1 MADSIISRLLLGLD
15 TREFRN
21 GIRQADRELKSW
33 SKGIDKIG
41 EMLGAAF
48 AVGVIADFTM
58 EAVKLGDELNA
69 AAAGFERFGNA
80 ADMQALRDATGGMVS
95 DVKLMQQAIQAGNF
109 GIPIEELG
117 NLFAFAQQRAKETGQ
132 EVDYLTQSIV
142 TGIGRK
148 SPLILDNLGISAVQ
162 LREKLGGVSAEAAN
176 IADVTRA
183 VGQIATEELSKMAPP
198 IDDATTK
205 TKQLAANWENFK
217 ANIGKALSPLAN
229 GFLTL
234 SNAIMQGGAAMN
246 YTAKAAAL
254 ANGQYGMY
262 GQVLGKVKQDTVDAT
277 REILNMGTTMRGVW
291 ETFNVGGPVQKSVT
305 TLGGLKEKLA
315 ELQKEF
321 EETDVATARFRELNT
336 EIAKLQE
343 RINKLT
349 GSKTKSVPKGE
360 VVDPSITSGILDDIT
375 ADLFKG
381 SMSWLQYEEAMID
394 ALDPSPLE
402 NFMVYHQDM
411 TDEIIPGIQ
420 DIVTNYD
427 RLNKTIST
435 TASVLGNVLQESFEA
450 ALVNGEDFFKV
461 LLDGLKKMAMR
472 LAATAAAA
480 FALSIALKSM
490 GIGSGVSIG
499 NMFKVVG
506 GQMGIPGLGGSSFNP
521 TTGAVEGG
529 LFGGRTTLRGN
540 DIYLAN
546 SRSGYDLGRI
556 G

>member
-1 MADSIISRLLLGLD
+1 MADTIISRLLLGLD

-21 GIRQADRELKSW
+21 GIRNADRGLQEF
-33 SKGIDKIG
+33 SKNIQNIG
-41 EMLGAAF
+41 NLIGASF
-48 AVGVIADFTM
+48 AVGIIQDFTI
-58 EAVKLGDELNA
+58 EAVKLGDQLSA
-69 AAAGFERFGNA
+69 AGKGFERFGDA
-80 ADMQALRDATGGMVS
+80 ADLNELRKSTRGMVT
-95 DVKLMQQAIQAGNF
+95 DVQLLQQAVQAGNF

-132 EVDYLTQSIV
+132 EVDYLTDSIV
-142 TGIGRK
+142 KGIGRK
-148 SPLILDNLGISAVQ
+148 SPLILDNLGISAVA
-162 LREKLGGVSAEAAN
+162 LKEKLGGVAAETAS
-176 IADVTRA
+176 IAEVTKA
-183 VGQIATEELSKMAPP
+183 VSEIATEELAKMGGSA
-198 IDDATTK
+198 DDTTTK
-205 TKQLAANWENFK
+205 TKQLATAWENWK
-217 ANIGKALSPLAN
+217 ARS
-229 GFLTL
+229 
-234 SNAIMQGGAAMN
+234 
-246 YTAKAAAL
+246 
-254 ANGQYGMY
+254 
-262 GQVLGKVKQDTVDAT
+262 GQVISEQTGQISNFLLQIEFAKQILTTLVPGALGRFFFGSNDEGGSNFARAMETVTQTIEEQQRAIDGVKRAYNVFNPEAVKV
-277 REILNMGTTMRGVW
+277 
-291 ETFNVGGPVQKSVT
+291 VT
-305 TLGGLKEKLA
+305 TLSSLKDDLKT
-315 ELQKEF
+315 LQEEF
-321 EETDVATARFRELNT
+321 ETVDVSTARFTELRKEIEKVQARLRALTNT
-336 EIAKLQE
+336 
-343 RINKLT
+343 
-349 GSKTKSVPKGE
+349 KTESAPKGE

-381 SMSWLQYEEAMID
+381 SMSWLQYEEAMVD

-420 DIVTNYD
+420 EIVTNYD

-490 GIGSGVSIG
+490 GIGNGASLG
-499 NMFKVVG
+499 NIFKVVG

-521 TTGAVEGG
+521 TTGVVEGG

>member
-1 MADSIISRLLLGLD
+1 MADQIISRLLLGLD

-21 GIRQADRELKSW
+21 GIRNADRELKSW

-198 IDDATTK
+198 IEDATTK
-205 TKQLAANWENFK
+205 TKQLATNWENFK
-217 ANIGKALSPLAN
+217 ANLGRSLSPLAN

-234 SNAIMQGGAAMN
+234 ANAIMKGGEAMD
-246 YTAKAAAL
+246 YTAKYR
-254 ANGQYGMY
+254 NTSNTYGMF
-262 GQVLGKVKQDTVDAT
+262 GQVLSTNAALVQNMNQAIQDNNWFINENK
-277 REILNMGTTMRGVW
+277 RYYEL
-291 ETFNVGGPVQKSVT
+291 FNPAVQKTVT

-321 EETDVATARFRELNT
+321 EETDVSTARFRELNK

-349 GSKTKSVPKGE
+349 GSKMAPALSF
-360 VVDPSITSGILDDIT
+360 VDPVAGTDWLEELRT
-375 ADLFKG
+375 QLFQG
-381 SMSWLQYEEAMID
+381 SMSWLEYEQAQRD
-394 ALDPSPLE
+394 ALDTAPLE
-402 NFMVYHQDM
+402 EYMVYHQDM

-420 DIVTNYD
+420 NIVGQYAK
-427 RLNKTIST
+427 LNQTINA
-435 TASVLGNVLQESFEA
+435 TASILGNVLQESFEA

-521 TTGAVEGG
+521 TTGAVENG

>member
-1 MADSIISRLLLGLD
+1 MADQIISRLLLGLD

-21 GIRQADRELKSW
+21 GIRQADRELNK
-33 SKGIDKIG
+33 
-41 EMLGAAF
+41 
-48 AVGVIADFTM
+48 
-58 EAVKLGDELNA
+58 
-69 AAAGFERFGNA
+69 
-80 ADMQALRDATGGMVS
+80 
-95 DVKLMQQAIQAGNF
+95 
-109 GIPIEELG
+109 
-117 NLFAFAQQRAKETGQ
+117 
-132 EVDYLTQSIV
+132 
-142 TGIGRK
+142 
-148 SPLILDNLGISAVQ
+148 
-162 LREKLGGVSAEAAN
+162 
-176 IADVTRA
+176 
-183 VGQIATEELSKMAPP
+183 
-198 IDDATTK
+198 
-205 TKQLAANWENFK
+205 
-217 ANIGKALSPLAN
+217 
-229 GFLTL
+229 
-234 SNAIMQGGAAMN
+234 
-246 YTAKAAAL
+246 
-254 ANGQYGMY
+254 
-262 GQVLGKVKQDTVDAT
+262 
-277 REILNMGTTMRGVW
+277 
-291 ETFNVGGPVQKSVT
+291 
-305 TLGGLKEKLA
+305 
-315 ELQKEF
+315 
-321 EETDVATARFRELNT
+321 

-343 RINKLT
+343 RINNLT

-360 VVDPSITSGILDDIT
+360 IVDPSITSGILDDIT
-375 ADLFKG
+375 GDLFKG

-490 GIGSGVSIG
+490 GIGSGVSLG

>member
-1 MADSIISRLLLGLD
+1 MADQIISRLLLGLD

-33 SKGIDKIG
+33 GNGVGKIG

-80 ADMQALRDATGGMVS
+80 ADMEALRNATGGMVS

-132 EVDYLTQSIV
+132 EVDYLTNSIV
-142 TGIGRK
+142 TGIGKK
-148 SPLILDNLGISAVQ
+148 SPLILDNLGISAVA

-183 VGQIATEELSKMAPP
+183 VGQIATEELAKMAPP

-205 TKQLAANWENFK
+205 ARQLSANWENFQ
-217 ANIGKALSPLAN
+217 ARVGSGLSPLVN
-229 GFLTL
+229 GFLSL
-234 SNAIMQGGAAMN
+234 ANAILQGGEAMN
-246 YTAKAAAL
+246 YTAQAAKSSST
-254 ANGQYGMY
+254 YGMF
-262 GQVLGKVKQDTVDAT
+262 GQVLTTNAALVQNMNQALKDNNWFINENKRLYEKFNPPVKKT
-277 REILNMGTTMRGVW
+277 
-291 ETFNVGGPVQKSVT
+291 VT

-321 EETDVATARFRELNT
+321 EETDVSTARFKQLNS

-349 GSKTKSVPKGE
+349 GTKITAAF
-360 VVDPSITSGILDDIT
+360 VDPVAGTDWLEEIR
-375 ADLFKG
+375 AELFKG
-381 SMSWLQYEEAMID
+381 TSYWFQYGDAVAE
-394 ALDPSPLE
+394 ALDPAPLE
-402 NFMVYHQDM
+402 EFMTYHQGFE
-411 TDEIIPGIQ
+411 DEIIPGI
-420 DIVTNYD
+420 VAVKRNYQQ
-427 RLNKTIST
+427 LENQIGALS
-435 TASVLGNVLQESFEA
+435 SGMMNLVNVGFAAFKEA
-450 ALVNGEDFFKV
+450 AETDQKFFDVFKQKLIEMRNRLLV
-461 LLDGLKKMAMR
+461 
-472 LAATAAAA
+472 TAAAA
-480 FALSIALKSM
+480 FALSLALKSI
-490 GIGSGVSIG
+490 GIGGGISLG

-506 GQMGIPGLGGSSFNP
+506 GQMGLPGLGGTSFNP
-521 TTGAVEGG
+521 TTGEVTGG

>member
-1 MADSIISRLLLGLD
+1 MADQIISRLLLGLD

-33 SKGIDKIG
+33 SNGVGKIG

-80 ADMQALRDATGGMVS
+80 ADMEALRNATGGMVS

-109 GIPIEELG
+109 GIPIQELG

-183 VGQIATEELSKMAPP
+183 VGQIATEELAKMAPP

-205 TKQLAANWENFK
+205 AKQLSANWENFQ
-217 ANIGKALSPLAN
+217 ARVGRGLSPLVN
-229 GFLTL
+229 GFLSL
-234 SNAIMQGGAAMN
+234 ANAILQGGEAMN
-246 YTAKAAAL
+246 YTAQAAKSSST
-254 ANGQYGMY
+254 YGMF
-262 GQVLGKVKQDTVDAT
+262 GQVLSTNAKLVQIMEQTFKDNDWAANYGKTVYDK
-277 REILNMGTTMRGVW
+277 LN
-291 ETFNVGGPVQKSVT
+291 PQKTIT

-321 EETDVATARFRELNT
+321 EETDVATARFRELNS

-349 GSKTKSVPKGE
+349 GTKITAAF
-360 VVDPSITSGILDDIT
+360 VDPVAGTDWLEEIR
-375 ADLFKG
+375 AELFKG
-381 SMSWLQYEEAMID
+381 TSYWFEYGDAMAE
-394 ALDPSPLE
+394 ALDTSALE
-402 NFMVYHQDM
+402 DFMTYHQDM
-411 TDEIIPGIQ
+411 ESEIIPGIQ
-420 DIVTNYD
+420 NIVGQYAK
-427 RLNKTIST
+427 LNQTINA
-435 TASVLGNVLQESFEA
+435 TASILGNVLQESFEA

-490 GIGSGVSIG
+490 GIGSGVSLG

>member
-1 MADSIISRLLLGLD
+1 MADQIISRLLLGLD

-21 GIRQADRELKSW
+21 GIRQADKELKSW
-33 SKGIDKIG
+33 SNGVGKIG

-58 EAVKLGDELNA
+58 EAVKLGDQLNA

-80 ADMQALRDATGGMVS
+80 ADMEALRDATGGMVS

-148 SPLILDNLGISAVQ
+148 SPLILDNLGISAVA

-217 ANIGKALSPLAN
+217 ANIGKSLSPIAN
-229 GFLTL
+229 GFLSL
-234 SNAIMQGGAAMN
+234 ANAIMQGGAAMN
-246 YTAKAAAL
+246 YTAEAAKL

-262 GQVLGKVKQDTVDAT
+262 GQVLGKVEKGTADAT

-321 EETDVATARFRELNT
+321 EETDVATARFRELNK

-343 RINKLT
+343 RINNLT

-360 VVDPSITSGILDDIT
+360 IVDPSITSGILDDIT

-381 SMSWLQYEEAMID
+381 SMNWLQYEEAMVD

-490 GIGSGVSIG
+490 GIGSGISLG

-506 GQMGIPGLGGSSFNP
+506 GQMGLPGLGGMSFNP
-521 TTGAVEGG
+521 TTGQATNG

>member
-1 MADSIISRLLLGLD
+1 MADQIISRLLLGLD

-21 GIRQADRELKSW
+21 GIRNADKELKNW
-33 SKGIDKIG
+33 SKGVGKIG

-80 ADMQALRDATGGMVS
+80 ADMQKLRDATGGMVS

-132 EVDYLTQSIV
+132 EVDYLTNSIV
-142 TGIGRK
+142 TGIGKK
-148 SPLILDNLGISAVQ
+148 SPMILDNLGISAVA
-162 LREKLGGVSAEAAN
+162 LREKLGGVSAETAT
-176 IADVTRA
+176 IADVTKA
-183 VGQIATEELSKMAPP
+183 VGQIATEELGKMGPP
-198 IDDATTK
+198 IDDATRK
-205 TKQLAANWENFK
+205 AKQLTANWENFQ
-217 ANIGKALSPLAN
+217 ANVGKALSPIAN

-234 SNAIMQGGAAMN
+234 ANAIMQGGAAMN

-262 GQVLGKVKQDTVDAT
+262 GQVLGKVEKGTEEAT
-277 REILNMGTTMRGVW
+277 RKILNMGTAMRGVW
-291 ETFNVGGPVQKSVT
+291 EKFNVGGPVQKSVT

-321 EETDVATARFRELNT
+321 EETDVATARFRELNK

-381 SMSWLQYEEAMID
+381 SMSWLQYEEAMVD
-394 ALDPSPLE
+394 ALDPSRLE

-420 DIVTNYD
+420 NIVGQYAK
-427 RLNKTIST
+427 LNQTINA

-450 ALVNGEDFFKV
+450 ALINGEDFFKV

>member
-1 MADSIISRLLLGLD
+1 MADQIISRLLLGLD

-21 GIRQADRELKSW
+21 GIRQADKELKSW
-33 SKGIDKIG
+33 SNGVGKIG

-58 EAVKLGDELNA
+58 EAVKLGDQLNA

-80 ADMQALRDATGGMVS
+80 ADMEALRDATGGMVS

-148 SPLILDNLGISAVQ
+148 SPLILDNLGISAVA

-205 TKQLAANWENFK
+205 TKQLAANWENFQ
-217 ANIGKALSPLAN
+217 ANLGRSLSPLAN
-229 GFLTL
+229 GFLSL
-234 SNAIMQGGAAMN
+234 ANAIMKGGEAMN
-246 YTAKAAAL
+246 YTAQAAKSSSTYGMFGQVMTTNAAL
-254 ANGQYGMY
+254 VQ
-262 GQVLGKVKQDTVDAT
+262 
-277 REILNMGTTMRGVW
+277 NMNQALEDQNWFINEAKRLY
-291 ETFNVGGPVQKSVT
+291 EKFNPPVQKTVT

-321 EETDVATARFRELNT
+321 EETDVATARFKNLNS

-349 GSKTKSVPKGE
+349 GSKMAPALSF
-360 VVDPSITSGILDDIT
+360 VDPVAGTDWLEELR
-375 ADLFKG
+375 AQLFQG
-381 SMSWLQYEEAMID
+381 SMSWLEYEQAQRD
-394 ALDPSPLE
+394 ALDTTPLE
-402 NFMVYHQDM
+402 EYMVYHQDM
-411 TDEIIPGIQ
+411 EEEIIPGIQ
-420 DIVTNYD
+420 NIVGQYAK
-427 RLNKTIST
+427 LNQTINA
-435 TASVLGNVLQESFEA
+435 TASILGNVLQESFEA